1 MYLGAHM
8 SISGG
13 LHRAIQL
20 GDSINCGAIQL
31 FTKNN
36 NRWMSKELTEEEI
49 SLFKETW
56 SGSGV
61 KKIVAHTGYLIN
73 LANPTDNLQKS
84 MDSMDL
90 EIRRAEQ
97 LGIPY
102 LVLHP
107 GSHLGQGEKEG
118 IRRISDSL
126 NMLVGRYP
134 DYKVKILLE
143 TAAGQGTNIGY
154 KFEHIAE
161 ILEQVDD
168 LSHYGV
174 CFDTCHSFSAGY
186 DLRSEEVYNQ
196 TFESFDKLIGLKY
209 LEVIHLN
216 DSKTGLGS
224 RRDRH
229 EMIGEGELGIEPF
242 RLLMNDQQFKDIPM
256 ILETPKEDGL
266 ESDQKNL
273 NILYSLIDK

>member
-8 SISGG
+8 SIAGG
-13 LHRAIQL
+13 LHNAIL
-20 GDSINCGAIQL
+20 AGDSINCNAIQL

-36 NRWMSKELTEEEI
+36 NRWMSKELTEQEI
-49 SLFKETW
+49 SLFQDAW
-56 SGSGV
+56 SESGV
-61 KKIVAHTGYLIN
+61 KKIVSHTGYLIN
-73 LANPTDNLQKS
+73 LANPTENWQKS

-97 LGIPY
+97 LGIAH

-118 IRRISDSL
+118 IRRISESL
-126 NMLVGRYP
+126 NILVGRYS

-143 TAAGQGTNIGY
+143 TAAGQGTNLGY
-154 KFEHIAE
+154 KFEHLAE

-186 DLRSEEVYNQ
+186 DLRSEEVYHQ
-196 TFESFDKLIGLKY
+196 TFDSFDNLIGLKY

-216 DSKTGLGS
+216 DSKTGLAS

-229 EMIGEGELGIEPF
+229 ESIGEGELGIEPF
-242 RLLMNDQQFKDIPM
+242 RLLMNDQRLKDIPM
-256 ILETPKEDGL
+256 LLETPKENGL

-273 NILYSLIDK
+273 NILYGLIEK